1 MININNSILL
11 DALFYSADKEE
22 NEFTL
27 EELSSIES
35 LTLNSKIMGIYF
47 FEFNFE
53 ELKYLTSLREITFNN
68 IDINETTIDILNNL
82 SFLENVKFNSCSF
95 AKEPKLSNIEELS
108 ITKGNL
114 MDFSFISS
122 LSNLKSLSLVNVKL
136 DKLNFVNRLDELEM
150 LELSGSTL
158 PLTIHLD
165 KTNIKELYLDE
176 TNISE
181 FNSVFF
187 PLNLERLFI
196 SSKQYNLNPKY
207 FDALSE
213 EGISILSPSNMSFG
227 GDSND

>member
-1 MININNSILL
+1 
-11 DALFYSADKEE
+11 
-22 NEFTL
+22 
-27 EELSSIES
+27 
-35 LTLNSKIMGIYF
+35 
-47 FEFNFE
+47 
-53 ELKYLTSLREITFNN
+53 
-68 IDINETTIDILNNL
+68 
-82 SFLENVKFNSCSF
+82 
-95 AKEPKLSNIEELS
+95 
-108 ITKGNL
+108 

-150 LELSGSTL
+150 LELSGSPL

>member
-11 DALFYSADKEE
+11 DALFYSVDKEE

-136 DKLNFVNRLDELEM
+136 DKLNFLNRLDELEM